1 MKQTEN
7 LQLPVLQSGDKYT
20 KETQNEAFKKIDLHL
35 GGLAKRV
42 NDIVASGG
50 ESNIEIVDARRNA
63 TGVLFDTIGERLND
77 MDTKS
82 NETNEKVNNSQL
94 FKLTKDNGE
103 YDYEIKS
110 DKTSVLDLDAGN
122 YGSSSSYFTDL
133 PIDISSYIQ
142 IEVTKNTYP
151 INNSWRKKIEIDYS
165 YIRRKF
171 VGYVHNSGDFNG
183 WREVKYN
190 SEIQAH
196 YESSASELRKKI
208 LSRQGFNTKTL
219 GFITDTH
226 YHLDGWGECGH
237 KGLEHINNI
246 VDFCNGG
253 GIDMLIH
260 GGDMIHGTHDEYIR
274 DLSDVN
280 KSLNK
285 CFIPTYS
292 CKGNHDFGLFNV
304 YNSTDKKASRVM
316 HPLYWKKLMHDQRVK
331 RHGFTDNTSSDK
343 YSSYCY
349 YDFEDTKL
357 RVIILNSC
365 DEIYKKNDDGT
376 YTLQGFWGHAY
387 RNYQINWLV
396 NKALN
401 FSDKTSSDWNVAF
414 FMHTPLFDRNN
425 NFNQTINANI
435 VYEIINALKN
445 KTTYSC
451 TTTNNELADYNVNVN
466 VDFSNSKL
474 NIVGVFSGHSHRDY
488 MHKNDNITHIALI
501 NGYSDYST
509 NPERINGT
517 LTEDSWN
524 IITIDTSNKKVYID
538 KFGYG
543 ESFYFTYS

>member
-7 LQLPVLQSGDKYT
+7 LQLPILQSGDKYT
-20 KETQNEAFKKIDLHL
+20 KETQNEAFEKVDLHL

-42 NDIVASGG
+42 NNIVASSG
-50 ESNIEIVDARRNA
+50 ESNTEIVDARINA
-63 TGVLFDTIGERLND
+63 NGVLFDTIGERLND
-77 MDTKS
+77 IDTKS

-151 INNSWRKKIEIDYS
+151 KNNSWRKKIEVDYS

-190 SEIQAH
+190 SEIQPH
-196 YESSASELRKKI
+196 YESSACELRKKI
-208 LSRQGFNTKTL
+208 LSRQGFYTKTL

-226 YHLDGWGECGH
+226 YHLDGWGEHGH
-237 KGLEHINNI
+237 KGLDHINNI

-253 GIDMLIH
+253 GVDMLIH
-260 GGDMIHGTHDEYIR
+260 GGDMVHGTHNEYIR

-280 KSLNK
+280 KSLNA
-285 CFIPTYS
+285 CVIPTYS

-316 HPLYWKKLMHDQRVK
+316 HPLHWKQLMHDQRVK
-331 RHGFTDNTSSDK
+331 RHGFVDNTTSDK
-343 YSSYCY
+343 YSAYCY
-349 YDFEDTKL
+349 YDFEDVKL
-357 RVIILNSC
+357 RVIILNSA
-365 DEIYKKNDDGT
+365 DEIYNKNDDGT
-376 YTLQGFWGHAY
+376 YTLQGYWGHAY
-387 RNYQINWLV
+387 RNYQINWLI

-401 FSDKTSSDWNVAF
+401 FSNKSSSDWNIAF
-414 FMHTPLFDRNN
+414 FYAHTF
-425 NFNQTINANI
+425 F
-435 VYEIINALKN
+435 
-445 KTTYSC
+445 
-451 TTTNNELADYNVNVN
+451 
-466 VDFSNSKL
+466 
-474 NIVGVFSGHSHRDY
+474 
-488 MHKNDNITHIALI
+488 
-501 NGYSDYST
+501 
-509 NPERINGT
+509 
-517 LTEDSWN
+517 
-524 IITIDTSNKKVYID
+524 
-538 KFGYG
+538 
-543 ESFYFTYS
+543 